1 MTASSRRSRFWLYN
15 STYLVIMLAKSR
27 CGLCPAGTE
36 GMFCVP
42 GACYKNNAML
52 CLQCHR
58 WQPKQAWSPAQW
70 KAVNPVLLDHSR
82 NCCSDCSINWWCPAP
97 SPRPTTSPC
106 EGATRGAATGARRD
120 HEPGW
125 VQSVLVVLRI
135 ASSDELIQRT
145 YRLAAMGSLISEFM
159 EHWMNTLG
167 KTHRKLLSYSG
178 ALRYRP
184 GMDGFIRR
192 KGDWTDPVSGQRYF
206 DPTNDVY
213 SKAFHIA
220 FPKLASRTDRWSA
233 ETHGDIFEGIL
244 AVKWLDDYGTAR
256 KLRGH
261 PNFAPESPAVRIAAW
276 IEELVTLVWGVCL
289 IYPSDDS
296 PAMWAQRWQHA

>member
-15 STYLVIMLAKSR
+15 STYFVIMLAKSR
-27 CGLCPAGTE
+27 CGLCPAGAE

-135 ASSDELIQRT
+135 RENTPPNKPVLHHDAP
-145 YRLAAMGSLISEFM
+145 GSHARACAIVAPHGVQEAVIPRGGQDSHAIDITFPVAI
-159 EHWMNTLG
+159 G
-167 KTHRKLLSYSG
+167 I
-178 ALRYRP
+178 ALRYAR
-184 GMDGFIRR
+184 D
-192 KGDWTDPVSGQRYF
+192 
-206 DPTNDVY
+206 
-213 SKAFHIA
+213 AF
-220 FPKLASRTDRWSA
+220 ASRLFQLARGA
-233 ETHGDIFEGIL
+233 E
-244 AVKWLDDYGTAR
+244 R
-256 KLRGH
+256 
-261 PNFAPESPAVRIAAW
+261 
-276 IEELVTLVWGVCL
+276 
-289 IYPSDDS
+289 
-296 PAMWAQRWQHA
+296 